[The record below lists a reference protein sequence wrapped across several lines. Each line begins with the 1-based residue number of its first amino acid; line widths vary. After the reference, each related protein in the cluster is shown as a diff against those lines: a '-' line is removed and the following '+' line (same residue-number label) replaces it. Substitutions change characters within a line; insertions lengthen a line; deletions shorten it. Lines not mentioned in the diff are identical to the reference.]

1 MEETLTYIS
10 KNQNRYINELKQFLS
25 IPSISNDPK
34 NQADMRDCANF
45 LRDQLNDIGFQ
56 QTKIFPTNGHPIV
69 FGEWLGAPGK
79 PTLLFYGHY
88 DVQPVEPLE
97 LWKSKPFEPTIHQ
110 GEIYAR
116 GSVDDKGQVWMNL
129 KAIEAYL
136 KTQGSLPINIK
147 VLIEGEEEV
156 GSSNLEN
163 FIYSHKEMLKSDAAL
178 ISDTPMLKHGLPSIG
193 YALRGLAY
201 FQLDVTGSHDDLHSG
216 SFGGAV
222 INPNFALAQII
233 LSLKDAKGRILIPGF
248 YDDVVPLTTQE
259 KIEMSKLPF
268 NEEKFC
274 KDFGVPTLFG
284 EQGYKTL
291 ERIWA
296 RPTLEVNGMSGG
308 FIGEGSKTVIPAC
321 AMAKISMRLV
331 PNQDPKHVAK
341 LFENYLQKITP
352 PSVKLKM
359 KYLNGGKPWVTPIHH
374 PTIQAAFRAFKKG
387 YGTTPVFIR
396 EGGSIPV
403 VAILAEILD
412 IPTALMGIG
421 LPDSN
426 THAPN
431 EKLNLANFKHGT
443 ISIAHFFD
451 EFSTSIPN

>member
-10 KNQNRYINELKQFLS
+10 KNQNRYINELKEFLS

-45 LRDQLNDIGFQ
+45 LRDQLKDIGFQ

-97 LWKSKPFEPTIHQ
+97 LWRSKPFEPTIHQ

-129 KAIEAYL
+129 KVIEAYL

-156 GSSNLEN
+156 GSTNLEN
-163 FIYSHKEMLKSDAAL
+163 FIYSHQEMLKSDAAL
-178 ISDTPMLKHGLPSIG
+178 ISDTPMFKHGLPSIG
-193 YALRGLAY
+193 YGLRGLAY
-201 FQLDVTGSHDDLHSG
+201 FQLDVTGSYDDLHSG

-233 LSLKDAKGRILIPGF
+233 LSLKDEKGRILIPGF
-248 YDDVVPLTTQE
+248 YDDVVPLTTKE

-268 NEEKFC
+268 NEKTFC
-274 KDFGVPTLFG
+274 KDFGVPKLFG
-284 EQGYKTL
+284 
-291 ERIWA
+291 
-296 RPTLEVNGMSGG
+296 
-308 FIGEGSKTVIPAC
+308 
-321 AMAKISMRLV
+321 V
-331 PNQDPKHVAK
+331 PR
-341 LFENYLQKITP
+341 FE
-352 PSVKLKM
+352 
-359 KYLNGGKPWVTPIHH
+359 
-374 PTIQAAFRAFKKG
+374 FR
-387 YGTTPVFIR
+387 YWHR
-396 EGGSIPV
+396 
-403 VAILAEILD
+403 
-412 IPTALMGIG
+412 
-421 LPDSN
+421 N
-426 THAPN
+426 
-431 EKLNLANFKHGT
+431 NF
-443 ISIAHFFD
+443 
-451 EFSTSIPN
+451 E